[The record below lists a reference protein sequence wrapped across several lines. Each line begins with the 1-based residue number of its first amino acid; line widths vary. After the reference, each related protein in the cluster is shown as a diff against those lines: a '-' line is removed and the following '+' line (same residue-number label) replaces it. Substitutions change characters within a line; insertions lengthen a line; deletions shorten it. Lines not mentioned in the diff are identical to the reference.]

1 MGQYYKPIN
10 IDTMEWLCSHSYGNG
25 LKLME
30 HSYVGNEFM
39 GAVMTLLKKGNRW
52 FKNRIVWC
60 GDYYD
65 EEGETPYYDMV
76 KNENELEGVKPMT
89 KGEQQ
94 KCILVNFTRREYV
107 DFRKLVSHDGWVIN
121 PLSLLTAC
129 GNDRGGGDYR
139 SGCADYDKVGIWK
152 EDSLGILTAIPY
164 GFWELKV
171 GFSEVC

>member
-10 IDTMEWLCSHSYGNG
+10 IDTMEWLFSHSYENG

-30 HSYVGNEFM
+30 HSYVGNDFM
-39 GAVMTLLKKGNRW
+39 GAVMTLLKKGNPW

-76 KNENELEGVKPMT
+76 KDENELKGVRSMSKADQ
-89 KGEQQ
+89 K
-94 KCILVNFTRREYV
+94 KCILVNFTKKEFV
-107 DFRKLVSHDGWVIN
+107 DYRKLSSQDGWLIN

-139 SGCADYDKVGIWK
+139 QGCGDYDKVGIWK
-152 EDSLGILTAIPY
+152 EDRLGILDTIPY
-164 GFWELKV
+164 GYWELV
-171 GFSEVC
+171 VNFSEDY